1 MPAKRIPLLF
11 ASPATGPTS
20 GTAPA
25 RWRAAYGRAALHGR
39 AIRAQHHYTQPRA
52 ARDNCAHAVASGDAS
67 SRREAATSGAS
78 CFFMG
83 SVTAPHLKT
92 EGAGV
97 RVRRHLRRCRRLA
110 ELCTGF
116 RQENAHSRFDDF
128 YFLERPS
135 ILWAKAQ

>member
-1 MPAKRIPLLF
+1 MQAKRIPLLF
-11 ASPATGPTS
+11 ASPAAGPTS

-39 AIRAQHHYTQPRA
+39 AIRAQHHFAQPRA
-52 ARDNCAHAVASGDAS
+52 ARDSGRACRLLW
-67 SRREAATSGAS
+67 RRILTARGRDVRGEL
-78 CFFMG
+78 FFMG

-92 EGAGV
+92 EGAGM

-116 RQENAHSRFDDF
+116 RQENAHSRFEDF

-135 ILWAKAQ
+135 ILCAKAQ